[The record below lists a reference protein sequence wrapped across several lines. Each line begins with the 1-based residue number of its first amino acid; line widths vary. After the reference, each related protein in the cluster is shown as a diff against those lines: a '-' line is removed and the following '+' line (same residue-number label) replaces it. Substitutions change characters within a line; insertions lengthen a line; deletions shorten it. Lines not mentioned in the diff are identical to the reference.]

1 MIVSR
6 GVLYMV
12 VSALGFSTMSL
23 LVKLAS
29 ARLPTGEIVLA
40 RAVITLALSY
50 AMVRRAGL
58 DPWGSQRGRL
68 VLRGVLGFCGL
79 SSYYLALA
87 LLPLADATTL
97 HHTTPLLTTLL
108 AWRVLGEPIGRATAV
123 ALVCGFAGVWLIAH
137 PSGAGLA
144 PAGVA
149 IVLGSAM
156 CSATAYVTVRTLV
169 RTEHPLVVVF
179 YFPLVATPLAIPWAA
194 ASWVT
199 PQPLDL
205 VLLAGIGIS
214 TQVGQVFL
222 TKGLAVERAGRA
234 SSVGYLQI
242 VFAMAWQLV
251 IFGVAPTEMTLIGA
265 ALIIVGT
272 LVVAAAAASGAP
284 RTPAPTRSPPPG

>member
-6 GVLYMV
+6 GVLYMI

-40 RAVITLALSY
+40 RAAITLALSY
-50 AMVRRAGL
+50 AMVRRAGI
-58 DPWGSQRGRL
+58 DPWGAQRGRL
-68 VLRGVLGFCGL
+68 VMRGVLGFGGL
-79 SSYYLALA
+79 SGYYLALA

-108 AWRVLGEPIGRATAV
+108 AWRVLGEPIGRATAG
-123 ALVCGFAGVWLIAH
+123 ALVGGLAGVWLIAH

-149 IVLGSAM
+149 VALGSAM

-169 RTEHPLVVVF
+169 RTEHPLVIVF

-205 VLLAGIGIS
+205 VLLVGIGIS

-251 IFGVAPTEMTLIGA
+251 IFGLAPTESTLIGA
-265 ALIIVGT
+265 ALIIAGT
-272 LVVAAAAASGAP
+272 LVVAAASDAP
-284 RTPAPTRSPPPG
+284 RTPAPTRSPPPR